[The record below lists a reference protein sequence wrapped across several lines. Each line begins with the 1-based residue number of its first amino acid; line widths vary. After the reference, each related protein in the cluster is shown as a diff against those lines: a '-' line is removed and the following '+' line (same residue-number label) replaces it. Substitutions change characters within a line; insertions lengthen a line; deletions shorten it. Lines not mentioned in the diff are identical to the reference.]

1 MGKKLTT
8 EQTVS
13 VTILPGHMEITI
25 AGNYL
30 LVTDTRGGVEPW
42 SIQMDGATAINLD
55 DQISGSAPGLV
66 LDGNTVSKD
75 AQVGPG
81 DSNGGQWLIA
91 LDRQPEVRVVFR
103 TTGQLEQ
110 WFVLDGEALTRKF
123 GA

>member
-1 MGKKLTT
+1 MTT

-13 VTILPGHMEITI
+13 VTILPGHMEVTI

-30 LVTDTRGGVEPW
+30 LVTDTRGGAEPW
-42 SIQMDGATAINLD
+42 SIQMDGATAVNLD

-75 AQVGPG
+75 EQVGPG
-81 DSNGGQWLIA
+81 GSNGGQWLIS
-91 LDRQPEVRVVFR
+91 LDRQPEVRVLFR

-110 WFVLDGEALTRKF
+110 WSVLNGEALTRKF